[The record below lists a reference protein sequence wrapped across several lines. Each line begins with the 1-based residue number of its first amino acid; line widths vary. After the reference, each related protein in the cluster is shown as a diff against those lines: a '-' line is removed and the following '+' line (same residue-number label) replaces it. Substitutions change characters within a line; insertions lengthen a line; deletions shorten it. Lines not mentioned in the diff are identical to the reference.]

1 MKVRHIVWTA
11 KQSLWM
17 LTAVVLVS
25 SPAYSFDE
33 RIKKELLRLEPTAR
47 LEQACD
53 TQLMSQI
60 NKEHNQFRVDKVIA
74 YTFSDPSY
82 KGDSI
87 NAPGAS
93 FRSRG
98 DWYHLSYQ
106 CRTTPTRVEVKTLT
120 YEIGEKV
127 ERDDWK
133 KYSLYN

>member
-1 MKVRHIVWTA
+1 M
-11 KQSLWM
+11 
-17 LTAVVLVS
+17 
-25 SPAYSFDE
+25 
-33 RIKKELLRLEPTAR
+33 RLEPTAR

-53 TQLMSQI
+53 TELMSRI

-87 NAPGAS
+87 DAPGAS

-98 DWYHLSYQ
+98 DWYHLAYQ
-106 CRTTPTRVEVKTLT
+106 CSTGPRRLGVKDLSYEV
-120 YEIGEKV
+120 GEKV
-127 ERDDWK
+127 ERQDWK

>member
-1 MKVRHIVWTA
+1 MLKA
-11 KQSLWM
+11 KHSFWI
-17 LTAVVLVS
+17 LTVVVLAS
-25 SPAYSFDE
+25 GPAHSFDE
-33 RIKKELLRLEPTAR
+33 RIKRELMRLEPTAR

-53 TQLMSQI
+53 TELMSRI

-98 DWYHLSYQ
+98 DWYHLAYQ
-106 CRTTPTRVEVKTLT
+106 CRTGPHRLGVKDLSYEV
-120 YEIGEKV
+120 GEKV
-127 ERDDWK
+127 ERQDWK